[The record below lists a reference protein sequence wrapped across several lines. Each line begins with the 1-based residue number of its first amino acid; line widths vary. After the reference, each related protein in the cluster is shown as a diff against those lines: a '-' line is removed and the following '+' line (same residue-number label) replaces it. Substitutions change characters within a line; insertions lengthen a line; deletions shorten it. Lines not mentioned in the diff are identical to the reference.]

1 MQKNLQRISAS
12 ACSLVLAL
20 AAHTA
25 NAADTAVS
33 SPATPPRPAKAHKP
47 VTSTLA
53 HRLQAICSAADLNHD
68 GNVSLDEFHQDIV
81 QGWHSLGPDAEGY
94 VHLAHLSQ
102 LPRIGKGQLRRLAAA
117 DKDGDGKLSFTEVV
131 QARMAYFEAADVDQ
145 NDMLSL
151 QECMAYERQR
161 RRLLH
166 Y

>member
-12 ACSLVLAL
+12 ACALVLAL

-33 SPATPPRPAKAHKP
+33 SPTTPPRPAKAHKP
-47 VTSTLA
+47 VAPTLT

-94 VHLAHLSQ
+94 VHLSQLNQ

-117 DKDGDGKLSFTEVV
+117 DKDGDGKLSFKEVV

-145 NDMLSL
+145 NDALSL

-161 RRLLH
+161 RRRQQ
-166 Y
+166 

>member
-47 VTSTLA
+47 VASTLT
-53 HRLQAICSAADLNHD
+53 HSLQAICSAADLNHD

-94 VHLAHLSQ
+94 VHLADLSQ
-102 LPRIGKGQLRRLAAA
+102 LPRIGKGQLRKLAAA
-117 DKDGDGKLSFTEVV
+117 DKDGD
-131 QARMAYFEAADVDQ
+131 
-145 NDMLSL
+145 
-151 QECMAYERQR
+151 
-161 RRLLH
+161 
-166 Y
+166 